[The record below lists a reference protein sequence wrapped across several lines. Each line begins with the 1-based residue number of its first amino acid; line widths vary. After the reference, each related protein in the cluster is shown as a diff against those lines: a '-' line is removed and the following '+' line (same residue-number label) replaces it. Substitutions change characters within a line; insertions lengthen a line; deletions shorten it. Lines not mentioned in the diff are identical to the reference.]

1 MSLEYSIY
9 LLLLHTFLRYTQ
21 HFCCSFQL
29 LLNKSNAPVFQ
40 IGPADNIS
48 DRIWRAQCNRYEDPH
63 IFPYLR
69 QTELSDFR
77 QNRIQIVLSAILFRF
92 LFIRQIALLRVYLLC
107 FTHLD
112 TRYLQT
118 QKTKCHTKNPL
129 TTNKYNN
136 KLITSAKIAPPRIRL
151 FKSSQV
157 WQRKWYYL
165 SYVER
170 SNKKKRDTFA
180 AKNPKSLAARITC
193 SFVHTALR
201 LSALEL

>member
-1 MSLEYSIY
+1 MYVTRIFYLSFTFTRIHTLSLFISVIIE
-9 LLLLHTFLRYTQ
+9 Q
-21 HFCCSFQL
+21 
-29 LLNKSNAPVFQ
+29 SNAPVFQ

-48 DRIWRAQCNRYEDPH
+48 DCIWRAQCNRYENPH
-63 IFPYLR
+63 IFPNLR

-136 KLITSAKIAPPRIRL
+136 KLMTSAKIAPPRIRL

-157 WQRKWYYL
+157 WQRNDTTYL
-165 SYVER
+165 TLREAT
-170 SNKKKRDTFA
+170 KKKDTFA

-193 SFVHTALR
+193 LFVHTALR